1 MSEASSATVLLA
13 EDDGPLRTVITLELK
28 RLGLSVTAVPGGKE
42 ALAAISAAAFDLI
55 ITDLKMPGVDG
66 FKVLED
72 ARQRLPEAQVVVVTG
87 HGSVD
92 SAVRAMKSGAFDYI
106 QKPVDPE
113 TLGLVVNK
121 ALERL
126 RLLREVEHLRAQV
139 RGRFDPGD
147 MVLVSGAMRRIL
159 ELVKKVAATDASVLV
174 QGESGTGK
182 ELVARAVHA
191 ASSRRNHPFVAVNCG
206 ALPEG
211 LLESELFGHARG
223 SFTGATAN
231 KRGLF
236 EEARDGTLFLDEIG
250 EMTPALQVKL
260 LRALQSGEV
269 RRVGENRTV
278 KVNARIVTAT
288 NKDLK
293 KGMADGSFRE
303 DLFYRLNVFPIMIP
317 PLRERPEDI
326 LPLAERFLRV
336 GKGKHGG
343 KAVRFSPEAAKAL
356 TSYAWPGNVREL
368 EHAVER
374 AVILAGDEVRE
385 EDLPPEVRPRE
396 EAGAKRSLGEL
407 EKDHVLKTLE
417 SCGGNQAEA
426 AKQLG
431 IARNTLWRKLKEYGI
446 PAKK

>member
-1 MSEASSATVLLA
+1 MSDPKASSVLLA
-13 EDDGPLRTVITLELK
+13 EDDASLRTVLTLELK
-28 RLGLSVTAVPGGKE
+28 RLGLDVTAVPGGRE
-42 ALAAISAAAFDLI
+42 ALAALESRSFDI
-55 ITDLKMPGVDG
+55 VITDLKMPHVDG
-66 FKVLED
+66 FQVLDE
-72 ARQRLPEAQVVVVTG
+72 ARKRSPETQVLVVTG

-106 QKPVDPE
+106 QKPVDPDA
-113 TLGLVVNK
+113 LALVVDK
-121 ALERL
+121 ALERQ

-147 MVLVSGAMRRIL
+147 MVLVSTAMRRIL

-191 ASSRRNHPFVAVNCG
+191 ASARRNHPFVAVNCG

-278 KVNARIVTAT
+278 KVNARIVAAT

-303 DLFYRLNVFPIMIP
+303 DLFYRLNVFPITIP

-343 KAVRFSPEAAKAL
+343 TALRFSQDAADAL
-356 TSYAWPGNVREL
+356 TRYAWPGNVREL

-374 AVILAGDEVRE
+374 AVILAGTEVSE

-396 EAGAKRSLGEL
+396 DAGSKRSLGEL
-407 EKDHVLKTLE
+407 EKDHVLKTLTA
-417 SCGGNQAEA
+417 CGGNQQEA
-426 AKQLG
+426 AKRLG